1 MYPRPNPLRARN
13 RYQVLDLS
21 SRMEGASPH
30 RLVAILYE
38 ELQNALDGA
47 IRGRESGQDVAA
59 NSQMARAKSILAA
72 LEAGLDFD
80 RGGELATT
88 LCGVYRAM
96 QRQLATGGQDVE
108 KLAEVRAGVANIAQS
123 WRALVA

>member
-1 MYPRPNPLRARN
+1 MYPRQNALRARN

-38 ELQNALDGA
+38 ELQNALDSA
-47 IRGRESGQDVAA
+47 IRARESGQEVAA

-80 RGGELATT
+80 RGGDLATT

-96 QRQLATGGQDVE
+96 QRQLATAGQDAE

>member
-1 MYPRPNPLRARN
+1 MYHNPSPLRARN

-30 RLVAILYE
+30 RLVSILYE
-38 ELQNALDGA
+38 ELQNALDSA
-47 IRGRESGQDVAA
+47 IRARESKQDAAA
-59 NSQMARAKSILAA
+59 NTQMARARSILAA

-80 RGGELATT
+80 RGGSLAIT

-96 QRQLATGGQDVE
+96 QRQLASAAQGIE
-108 KLAEVRAGVANIAQS
+108 KLVEVRAGVAEMAAS

>member
-1 MYPRPNPLRARN
+1 MYQRPNPLRARN

-30 RLVAILYE
+30 RLVSILYE

-47 IRGRESGQDVAA
+47 IRAREGGQDIAA
-59 NSQMARAKSILAA
+59 NTQMARAKSILAA

-80 RGGELATT
+80 RGGDLATT

-96 QRQLATGGQDVE
+96 QRQLANAAQDVE
-108 KLAEVRAGVANIAQS
+108 KLTEVRAGVANIAQS

>member
-1 MYPRPNPLRARN
+1 MYPRPNALRARN

-38 ELQNALDGA
+38 ELQNALDSA
-47 IRGRESGQDVAA
+47 IRARENGQDVAA

-80 RGGELATT
+80 RGGDLATT

-96 QRQLATGGQDVE
+96 QRQLATAGQDVE

-123 WRALVA
+123 WRALVT

>member
-1 MYPRPNPLRARN
+1 VYPRPNPLRARN

-30 RLVAILYE
+30 RLVAILY
-38 ELQNALDGA
+38 D
-47 IRGRESGQDVAA
+47 
-59 NSQMARAKSILAA
+59 SQMARAKSILAA

-96 QRQLATGGQDVE
+96 QRQLAIAGQDVE

>member
-1 MYPRPNPLRARN
+1 MYSPPNPLRARN

-30 RLVAILYE
+30 RLVSILYE
-38 ELQNALDGA
+38 ELQNALAGA
-47 IRGRESGQDVAA
+47 IRAREGGQDVAA

-80 RGGELATT
+80 RGGTLATT
-88 LCGVYRAM
+88 LCGIYRAM
-96 QRQLATGGQDVE
+96 QRQLANTPNDVE
-108 KLAEVRAGVANIAQS
+108 KLNEVRSGVANLAES

>member
-1 MYPRPNPLRARN
+1 MYQRPNPLRARN

-47 IRGRESGQDVAA
+47 IRARESGQDIAA
-59 NSQMARAKSILAA
+59 NTQMARAKSILAA

-80 RGGELATT
+80 RGGALATT

-96 QRQLATGGQDVE
+96 QRQLANAAQDVE

-123 WRALVA
+123 WRSLVA

>member
-1 MYPRPNPLRARN
+1 
-13 RYQVLDLS
+13 
-21 SRMEGASPH
+21 MEGASPH

-38 ELQNALDGA
+38 ELQNALDSA
-47 IRGRESGQDVAA
+47 IRARENGQDVAA

-80 RGGELATT
+80 RGGDLATT

-96 QRQLATGGQDVE
+96 QRQLATAGQDVE

-123 WRALVA
+123 WRALVT

>member
-1 MYPRPNPLRARN
+1 
-13 RYQVLDLS
+13 
-21 SRMEGASPH
+21 MEGASPH
-30 RLVAILYE
+30 RLVSILYE

-47 IRGRESGQDVAA
+47 IRARENNQEMAA

-80 RGGELATT
+80 RGGSLATT
-88 LCGVYRAM
+88 LCGIYRAM
-96 QRQLATGGQDVE
+96 QRQLANTPYDIE
-108 KLAEVRAGVANIAQS
+108 KLNEVRAGVANLAES

>member
-1 MYPRPNPLRARN
+1 MYASPNTLRARN

-30 RLVAILYE
+30 RLVSILYE

-47 IRGRESGQDVAA
+47 IRAREGGHDIAA

-72 LEAGLDFD
+72 LEAGLDFE
-80 RGGELATT
+80 RGGTLATT
-88 LCGVYRAM
+88 LCGIYRAM
-96 QRQLATGGQDVE
+96 QRQLANTPNDID
-108 KLAEVRAGVANIAQS
+108 KLTEVREGVVNIAES

>member
-38 ELQNALDGA
+38 ELQNALDGT
-47 IRGRESGQDVAA
+47 IRARESGQEIAA
-59 NSQMARAKSILAA
+59 NNQMARAKSILAA
-72 LEAGLDFD
+72 LEAGLDFE
-80 RGGELATT
+80 RGGDLATT

-96 QRQLATGGQDVE
+96 QRQLATAAHDVE

-123 WRALVA
+123 WRELVA

>member
-1 MYPRPNPLRARN
+1 MLHNPNPLRARN

-47 IRGRESGQDVAA
+47 IRARENGQDIAA
-59 NSQMARAKSILAA
+59 NTQMARARSILAA

-80 RGGELATT
+80 RGGSLATT

-96 QRQLATGGQDVE
+96 QRQLAAATQDVD
-108 KLAEVRAGVANIAQS
+108 KVSEVRDGVAEMAKS

>member
-1 MYPRPNPLRARN
+1 
-13 RYQVLDLS
+13 
-21 SRMEGASPH
+21 MEGASPH

-38 ELQNALDGA
+38 ELQNALDGT
-47 IRGRESGQDVAA
+47 IRARENGQDVAA

-80 RGGELATT
+80 QGGDLATT
-88 LCGVYRAM
+88 LCSIYRAM
-96 QRQLATGGQDVE
+96 QRQLATAGQDID

>member
-1 MYPRPNPLRARN
+1 VFHNPNPLRARN

-47 IRGRESGQDVAA
+47 IRARENGQDIVA
-59 NSQMARAKSILAA
+59 NSQMARARSILAA

-80 RGGELATT
+80 RGGSLATT

-96 QRQLATGGQDVE
+96 QRQLASATHDAQKLKDVKE
-108 KLAEVRAGVANIAQS
+108 GVAEIAKS
-123 WRALVA
+123 WSALVT

>member
-1 MYPRPNPLRARN
+1 MFHNPNPLRARN

-38 ELQNALDGA
+38 ELENALDTA
-47 IRGRESGQDVAA
+47 IRAREREQEVAA
-59 NSQMARAKSILAA
+59 NTQMARARSILAA

-80 RGGELATT
+80 RGGTLATT

-96 QRQLATGGQDVE
+96 QRQLATATHDVE
-108 KLAEVRAGVANIAQS
+108 KWREVRAGVADMAQA
-123 WRALVA
+123 WRSLTP

>member
-1 MYPRPNPLRARN
+1 MFHNPNPLRARN

-47 IRGRESGQDVAA
+47 IRARENGRDITA
-59 NSQMARAKSILAA
+59 NTQMARARSILAA

-80 RGGELATT
+80 RGGSLAAT

-96 QRQLATGGQDVE
+96 QRQLAGATHGVE
-108 KLAEVRAGVANIAQS
+108 KLIEVREGVAEMAQS

>member
-38 ELQNALDGA
+38 ELQNALDSA
-47 IRGRESGQDVAA
+47 IRARESGQEVAA

-96 QRQLATGGQDVE
+96 QRQLATAGQDVE

>member
-1 MYPRPNPLRARN
+1 MLHNPNPLRARN

-47 IRGRESGQDVAA
+47 IRARENGQDIAA
-59 NSQMARAKSILAA
+59 NTQMARARSILAA

-80 RGGELATT
+80 RGGSLATT
-88 LCGVYRAM
+88 LCGVYRSM
-96 QRQLATGGQDVE
+96 QRQLAAATHGVE
-108 KLAEVRAGVANIAQS
+108 KVREVRDGVADMAQS

>member
-1 MYPRPNPLRARN
+1 MYQSPNPLRARN

-38 ELQNALDGA
+38 ELENALDIA
-47 IRGRESGQDVAA
+47 IRATQGGQDVAA
-59 NSQMARAKSILAA
+59 NTQMARARSILAA

-80 RGGELATT
+80 RGGTLATT

-96 QRQLATGGQDVE
+96 QRQLAAAARDTEKLQDV
-108 KLAEVRAGVANIAQS
+108 KAGVAEIAKS
-123 WRALVA
+123 WRALAA

>member
-1 MYPRPNPLRARN
+1 MYSPPNSLRARN

-30 RLVAILYE
+30 KLVAILYE

-47 IRGRESGQDVAA
+47 IRARENGQDIAA

-80 RGGELATT
+80 RGGSLATT
-88 LCGVYRAM
+88 LCGIYRAM
-96 QRQLATGGQDVE
+96 QRQLANTPDDIE
-108 KLAEVRAGVANIAQS
+108 KLNEVKAGVANIAES
-123 WRALVA
+123 WQALVA

>member
-1 MYPRPNPLRARN
+1 MYQRPNSLRARN

-30 RLVAILYE
+30 RLVSILYE
-38 ELQNALDGA
+38 ELQNALDSA
-47 IRGRESGQDVAA
+47 IRAREASQDVAA
-59 NSQMARAKSILAA
+59 NTQMARAKSILAA

-80 RGGELATT
+80 RGGDLART

-96 QRQLATGGQDVE
+96 QRQLANSAQEPD
-108 KLAEVRAGVANIAQS
+108 KLAEVRSGVASMAES
-123 WRALVA
+123 WRSLVA

>member
-1 MYPRPNPLRARN
+1 MYPRQNALRARN

-38 ELQNALDGA
+38 ELQNALDGT
-47 IRGRESGQDVAA
+47 IRARENGQDVAA

-96 QRQLATGGQDVE
+96 QRQLATAGQDVE
-108 KLAEVRAGVANIAQS
+108 KLAEVRAGVENIAQS
-123 WRALVA
+123 WRALIA

>member
-1 MYPRPNPLRARN
+1 MYSRPNPLRARN

-38 ELQNALDGA
+38 ELQNALDSA
-47 IRGRESGQDVAA
+47 IRARESGQDVAA

-96 QRQLATGGQDVE
+96 QRQLAIAGQDVE

>member
-1 MYPRPNPLRARN
+1 MYPRQNALRARN

-38 ELQNALDGA
+38 ELQNALDGT
-47 IRGRESGQDVAA
+47 IRARENGQDVAA

-96 QRQLATGGQDVE
+96 QRQLATAGQDVE
-108 KLAEVRAGVANIAQS
+108 KLAEVRAGVENIAQS
-123 WRALVA
+123 WRALIT

>member
-1 MYPRPNPLRARN
+1 VYPRPNPLRARN

-38 ELQNALDGA
+38 ELQNALDSA
-47 IRGRESGQDVAA
+47 IRARESGQEVAA

-96 QRQLATGGQDVE
+96 QRQLATAGQDVE

>member
-1 MYPRPNPLRARN
+1 MYQSPNPLRARN

-38 ELQNALDGA
+38 ELENALDIA
-47 IRGRESGQDVAA
+47 IRATQAGQDVAA
-59 NSQMARAKSILAA
+59 NTQMARARSILAA

-80 RGGELATT
+80 RGGALATT
-88 LCGVYRAM
+88 LCGVYRSM
-96 QRQLATGGQDVE
+96 QRQLGAAARDPE
-108 KLAEVRAGVANIAQS
+108 KLREVKTGVADIAKS
-123 WRALVA
+123 WRALTA

>member
-1 MYPRPNPLRARN
+1 MYQRPNSLRARN

-30 RLVAILYE
+30 RLVSILYE
-38 ELQNALDGA
+38 ELQNALDNA
-47 IRGRESGQDVAA
+47 IRAIEAGQDVAA
-59 NSQMARAKSILAA
+59 NAQMARAKSILAA

-80 RGGELATT
+80 RGGDLART

-96 QRQLATGGQDVE
+96 QRQLANSAQESD
-108 KLAEVRAGVANIAQS
+108 KLAEVRSGVANMAES
-123 WRALVA
+123 WRSLVA